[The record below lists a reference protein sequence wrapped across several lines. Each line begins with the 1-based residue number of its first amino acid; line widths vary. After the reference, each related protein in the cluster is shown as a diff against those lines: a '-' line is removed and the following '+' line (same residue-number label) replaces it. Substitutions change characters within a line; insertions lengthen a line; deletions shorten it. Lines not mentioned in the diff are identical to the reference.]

1 MALELSRPASG
12 KDLEDEARRL
22 AAERRAWRALE
33 AFLGHVTTDPT
44 GPVDDAE
51 DDEVLDIRDDAPA
64 APSDGDWVSVAE
76 AATRAGVSTSTVR
89 QWYRSGRLAT
99 QRRDGERGGF
109 LVPVADVVRLASQ
122 ADDIGDVVED
132 SVIDIN
138 ANYWATETEA
148 ARAAE
153 AAARADADEARS
165 ESRRLEADLDEAREQ
180 IDAAR
185 EQLRAARLDTVA
197 AQKAAEEVEHEIT
210 FLRAQLK
217 EANDDLRGLRARATA
232 LETQLDEARRA
243 ATFGSVA
250 STHWVEEVD
259 RGYRGPVRPQDPFGQ
274 ADSDEIVPGEMAVP
288 QYDHVDDDA
297 ASVAD
302 GDDDAEDPLALLTL
316 GMPPVVYGEA
326 ADDLLPEDAPKPKGR
341 RGRR

>member
-1 MALELSRPASG
+1 MALELSRPGSA

-22 AAERRAWRALE
+22 AAERRAMRALE
-33 AFLGHVTTDPT
+33 ALLGHVTTDPT
-44 GPVDDAE
+44 DPVDEAG

-64 APSDGDWVSVAE
+64 TPSDGDWVSVAE
-76 AATRAGVSTSTVR
+76 AASRAGVSTSTVR

-109 LVPVADVVRLASQ
+109 LVPAADVVRLASQ
-122 ADDIGDVVED
+122 ADDLGDVAED

-153 AAARADADEARS
+153 AAAKAEADEARS
-165 ESRRLEADLDEAREQ
+165 EARRLAADLDEARAQ
-180 IDAAR
+180 IEAAR
-185 EQLRAARLDTVA
+185 EQLRSARLDAAA
-197 AQKAAEEVEHEIT
+197 AQKATEEVEHEVS

-217 EANDDLRGLRARATA
+217 EVNDDLRELRARAAA

-250 STHWVEEVD
+250 STQWVEEVD
-259 RGYRGPVRPQDPFGQ
+259 RGYRGPSRRQDPTGQ
-274 ADSDEIVPGEMAVP
+274 ADSDEILPGGAALP
-288 QYDHVDDDA
+288 QYDHAAHDGEAAADDDGE
-297 ASVAD
+297 AD
-302 GDDDAEDPLALLTL
+302 DPLALLTL

-326 ADDLLPEDAPKPKGR
+326 ADDLLPGDAPKPKGR
-341 RGRR
+341 RSRR